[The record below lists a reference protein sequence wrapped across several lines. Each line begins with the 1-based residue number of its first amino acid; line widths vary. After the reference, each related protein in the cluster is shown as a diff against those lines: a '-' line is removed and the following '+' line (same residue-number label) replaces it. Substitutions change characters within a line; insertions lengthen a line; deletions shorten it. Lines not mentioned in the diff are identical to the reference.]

1 MAYST
6 KIPSIKVKTSIE
18 KFNKLVEV
26 LSIQSGNTDDYISKK
41 STKLKEKL
49 LKYSVPKEDDEGE
62 FVDIRFYQ
70 NEVLDMFKILF
81 DGIKDEVGY
90 ETDYYQILLEA
101 RSQLNKNNEE

>member
-6 KIPSIKVKTSIE
+6 KIPSIKVKASID
-18 KFNKLVEV
+18 KFNRLVEI
-26 LSIQSGNTDDYISKK
+26 LNIQSVNSDDYISNK
-41 STKLKEKL
+41 STKLKNKL
-49 LKYSVPKEDDEGE
+49 LKFSVPKEDDEGK

>member
-6 KIPSIKVKTSIE
+6 KIPSIKVKISIE

-49 LKYSVPKEDDEGE
+49 LKYSVPKEDGE
-62 FVDIRFYQ
+62 EKFVDIRFYQ

-81 DGIKDEVGY
+81 DGVKDEIDP
-90 ETDYYQILLEA
+90 EEDYYQILLES
-101 RSQLNKNNEE
+101 RNKFNKNDEE

>member
-1 MAYST
+1 MSKFCGKF
-6 KIPSIKVKTSIE
+6 KINRRTGGGWIVEIKQIK
-18 KFNKLVEV
+18 
-26 LSIQSGNTDDYISKK
+26 D
-41 STKLKEKL
+41 KL
-49 LKYSVPKEDDEGE
+49 LKYSVPKEDDEGK

-101 RSQLNKNNEE
+101 RNQLNKSNEE